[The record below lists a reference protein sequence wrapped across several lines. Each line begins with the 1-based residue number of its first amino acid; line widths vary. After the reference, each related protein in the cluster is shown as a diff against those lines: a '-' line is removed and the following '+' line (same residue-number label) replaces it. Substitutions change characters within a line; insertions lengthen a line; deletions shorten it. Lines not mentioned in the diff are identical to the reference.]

1 MKDEEEDNEIVIEEV
16 PSKEDFVFD
25 EVRGSHGKKSALSVL
40 NKKIVGDHEMDELF
54 CDWD

>member
-1 MKDEEEDNEIVIEEV
+1 MKDEEDNEIVIEEM
-16 PSKEDFVFD
+16 PKKEDFVFD

-40 NKKIVGDHEMDELF
+40 NKKIVGGHEMDELF